1 MKNYFQEV
9 LDFFRSLINLTSHW
23 ILPNYCFVCNELQ
36 QDMSECLCKQCW
48 KKLEKNSLNNWVQEV
63 QNPAHISGAFSGWI
77 FEDTFQTLIHELK
90 YNGYAKTGK
99 YLGKQMGIR
108 FKKSL
113 PQMDCLI
120 PVPLHKV
127 KKRDRGFNQSSWIAK
142 GLASELNIPV
152 ESTILKRIKYTQ
164 SQTTLSKKERQL
176 NMAEAFESSHSG
188 NYKSV
193 GLVDDVL
200 TTGSTA
206 DACAS
211 ILLKN
216 GFEKIY
222 ILSLAKTIA
231 Q

>member
-9 LDFFRSLINLTSHW
+9 VIFFRSLINLTSHW
-23 ILPNYCFVCNELQ
+23 ILPNYCFVCNDIQ
-36 QDMSECLCKQCW
+36 QDRSECLCEQCW
-48 KKLEKNSLNNWVQEV
+48 KKLKKNTMNNWIQEV
-63 QNPAHISGAFSGWI
+63 QNSTHLSGAFSGWK
-77 FEDTFQTLIHELK
+77 FDDTFQSLIHELK
-90 YNGYAKTGK
+90 YNGYAKTGR
-99 YLGKQMGIR
+99 YLGKQMGAR
-108 FKKSL
+108 FKNSL

-127 KKRDRGFNQSSWIAK
+127 KKRDRGFNQSCWIAK
-142 GLASELNIPV
+142 GLASELKIPV
-152 ESTILKRIKYTQ
+152 ETTILKRIKYTQ

-176 NMAEAFESSHSG
+176 NMAEAFEVRQTG
-188 NYKSV
+188 NFKSV

-206 DACAS
+206 DACGA

-222 ILSLAKTIA
+222 ILSLAKTFSK
-231 Q
+231 